1 MRAYRTDAPQIE
13 MWNEEEVMAHLS
25 CDKPTAKRIMEE
37 CRIRH
42 RIRGYGSIEKHL
54 ILDFINEKQRIEQER
69 QARYNA
75 DIAATRQ
82 AAVLEEQVKALK
94 EQTRAL
100 KEQTHTLWEQVNGLR
115 IELASVAD
123 SHRDEITLL
132 RERVASSKTESHS
145 ARRWA
150 LFAAVLAAAAT
161 LAAPL
166 VPLIVS
172 SLCQ

>member
-1 MRAYRTDAPQIE
+1 MRNLRTGSPPPE
-13 MWNEEEVMAHLS
+13 KWEVEDIIAHLS
-25 CDKPTAKRIMEE
+25 CDETTANEIMKE
-37 CRIRH
+37 CRSRH
-42 RIRGYGSIEKHL
+42 GIKDYGAIEKHL

-75 DIAATRQ
+75 DIAAARQ

-100 KEQTHTLWEQVNGLR
+100 KEQTHTLREQVNGLR
-115 IELASVAD
+115 IELVSVAD

>member
-13 MWNEEEVMAHLS
+13 MWTEEEVMAHLS

-37 CRIRH
+37 CRIR
-42 RIRGYGSIEKHL
+42 RYGSIEKHL

-75 DIAATRQ
+75 DIAAARQ

-100 KEQTHTLWEQVNGLR
+100 KEQTHTLREQVNGLR